1 MGRRALFLALRASVL
16 VASLAPATAARAADA
31 MAECIGQ
38 NERSLDL
45 RKQGKLLDARR
56 ELAACS
62 AAPCP
67 DAIQQACR
75 ARMGDLNAAIPSIV
89 LDVKDAGGQDLL
101 DAQLSIDGQGAGAVG
116 VTARQ
121 LDPGRHVFRVEVPGR
136 PAVEKAIV
144 LREGERDRH
153 ESVLVGGSTA
163 AAAAGVDAVSG
174 SASPPTAT
182 AAVPASPPAPE
193 RDARDAPSS
202 PSSSSG
208 DVGASGLRT
217 AGWIVGGA
225 GVVGLAVGGTIA
237 LLAKSSYDGAAGCE
251 GTVCTAEGLR
261 TRNSARS
268 KGDVATVVFVAG
280 ATTMAVGVVLW
291 IVAPRAHGTA
301 GGANGWRAWRLGLT
315 PGGAMAAGSF

>member
-1 MGRRALFLALRASVL
+1 LPASVL
-16 VASLAPATAARAADA
+16 VACLARATAARAADA

-38 NERSLDL
+38 NERSLEL

-75 ARMGDLNAAIPSIV
+75 ARMGDLNGAIPSVV
-89 LDVKDAGGQDLL
+89 LDVKDAAGQDLL

-144 LREGERDRH
+144 LREGDRDRH
-153 ESVLVGGSTA
+153 ESVLVGTSPPA
-163 AAAAGVDAVSG
+163 ASAGAGEAVSG
-174 SASPPTAT
+174 GASSPETAT
-182 AAVPASPPAPE
+182 GSAPASPPAPE
-193 RDARDAPSS
+193 RDGRDAPS
-202 PSSSSG
+202 PASSSG
-208 DVGASGLRT
+208 DGGASGLRT

-251 GTVCTAEGLR
+251 GTVCDAAGLR

-280 ATTMAVGVVLW
+280 ATTLAVGIVLW
-291 IVAPRAHGTA
+291 IVAPRAHDAASGVRG
-301 GGANGWRAWRLGLT
+301 GGAWRFGLT
-315 PGGAMAAGSF
+315 PNGAMAEGRF